1 MYNICVGKPRYVIR
15 GVIYVYNARDN
26 ICILYMGHPT
36 HIIRENMHIF
46 EPYTYVIGWA
56 KYASNTWKNKRISYM
71 GQHTNIIM
79 GNMHK

>member
-1 MYNICVGKPRYVIR
+1 
-15 GVIYVYNARDN
+15 
-26 ICILYMGHPT
+26 
-36 HIIRENMHIF
+36 MHIL
-46 EPYTYVIGWA
+46 EPYTYVIGGA